1 MAASEVLETLDA
13 GRVHAVS
20 KQGWARLR
28 PEFAERATHD
38 TGLAGQLRIGRF
50 AGRLVAVE
58 EAGPDLIAIRGF
70 ATQRA
75 ADQFVKKRLDQYDR
89 LWDG

>member
-1 MAASEVLETLDA
+1 MAASDVLQTLDA

-20 KQGWARLR
+20 RKGWARLR
-28 PEFAERATHD
+28 KEFVERAAHD
-38 TGLAGQLRIGRF
+38 TGLAGMLRIGEL

-58 EAGPDLIAIRGF
+58 EAGADRMAIRGF
-70 ATQRA
+70 TSRRA
-75 ADQFVKKRLDQYDR
+75 ADQFVKQRRDQYDR